1 MLDMASILRNGWI
14 RPTICALLVAPVSA
28 CSTLQPVATP
38 QQFIPATRPSRIWV
52 TQADN
57 QTVLLEAP
65 RLLGDTLA
73 GFVGGRYQE
82 VLLPQ
87 VRWMGV
93 RQPAPQ
99 RTTVLVAGLVVL
111 GAGLIAMLASSGPSG
126 GTMGGEDP
134 SNPSS
139 LILPLRP

>member
-1 MLDMASILRNGWI
+1 MR
-14 RPTICALLVAPVSA
+14 RTVCAALIVPLIA

-38 QQFIPATRPSRIWV
+38 QQFIPASRPNRIWV
-52 TQADN
+52 TQSDN
-57 QTVLLEAP
+57 STLMFEAP

-82 VLLPQ
+82 VLLPE

-93 RQPAPQ
+93 RQPAPR
-99 RTTVLVAGLVVL
+99 RTTVLVASLVVV
-111 GAGLIAMLASSGPSG
+111 GAGLIAMLASSGPG
-126 GTMGGEDP
+126 GGPMGGEDP

-139 LILPLRP
+139 LRLPFRP